1 MRHEARGEA
10 MTGGEIPVLMTE
22 RLRLRAPVIDDFEA
36 YAALMGSPR
45 SRGMG
50 GPFDRRATW
59 GMFCHDVALW
69 PLFGHGALMI
79 DETATGACIGQVGIN
94 AGPLFPE
101 KELGWL
107 LYDGHEGQ
115 GYVTEAARALRD
127 WAFGPLGLTTLVSY
141 IDPANVRS
149 AAVAERLGAVLDPRA
164 PRQDPADLVYRHVR

>member
-1 MRHEARGEA
+1 MI
-10 MTGGEIPVLMTE
+10 GGDIPALTTE
-22 RLRLRAPVIDDFEA
+22 RLTLRAPVIGDFEA

-59 GMFCHDVALW
+59 GIFCHDVALW

-79 DETATGACIGQVGIN
+79 DLKATGLCIGQVGIN

-107 LYDGHEGQ
+107 LYDGHEGR
-115 GYVTEAARALRD
+115 GYVTEAARAMRD
-127 WAFGPLGLTTLVSY
+127 WAFGTLGLASLVSY
-141 IDPANVRS
+141 VDPANSRS
-149 AAVAERLGAVLDPRA
+149 CAVAERLGAVLDPDA
-164 PRQDPADLVYRHVR
+164 PRQDPADLVFRHVR